1 MVLCL
6 ESEQQKWLKNSEGSF
21 YTNVLFLLPLFP
33 CFFDFAVGSTA
44 ILWTS
49 AIYLVLC
56 FEYDCH
62 AEIILMTSSLEAEL
76 VNFPHA
82 TVWFQ
87 RTDLRAWCA
96 HAHTHVFEWGGKP
109 EYRKAQNT
117 TWQVEMLQFTAVA
130 FTSGS
135 FCPLAYTVFTF
146 MTGGGGSYS
155 NLMDKS

>member
-6 ESEQQKWLKNSEGSF
+6 ESEHQKWLKNSEGSL

-56 FEYDCH
+56 FEYDCDV
-62 AEIILMTSSLEAEL
+62 EIILMASSLEAEL

-96 HAHTHVFEWGGKP
+96 HAHTRIWMGRKTWIQKSTEHYTASGDVTIHSSGFHLGVILSLIGHCFHCHDWGWG
-109 EYRKAQNT
+109 Q
-117 TWQVEMLQFTAVA
+117 L
-130 FTSGS
+130 
-135 FCPLAYTVFTF
+135 LA
-146 MTGGGGSYS
+146 S
-155 NLMDKS
+155 NG